1 MESVI
6 RDYIA
11 GKMMHSGFLST
22 FQHGFTKGRSC
33 VTNLLTAFETW
44 TRWMDEHYGVDIIY
58 LDYRKAF
65 DSVNH
70 AKLIEKMIIAKIDS
84 TVIKWIAAFL
94 EGRRMRVKVRLD
106 FSDWVLVLSGVPQG
120 SVLGPLL
127 FLVFI
132 NDLPQWIQ
140 SSMLLLFADDTKI
153 FRRILEENDEIL
165 LQQDLDSLVSWTK
178 K

>member
-1 MESVI
+1 
-6 RDYIA
+6 
-11 GKMMHSGFLST
+11 
-22 FQHGFTKGRSC
+22 
-33 VTNLLTAFETW
+33 
-44 TRWMDEHYGVDIIY
+44 MDEGYGVDIIY

-70 AKLIEKMIIAKIDS
+70 AKLIEKLILANVDPF
-84 TVIKWIAAFL
+84 VIKWIAAFL
-94 EGRRMRVKVRLD
+94 QGRKMRVKVRLE

-132 NDLPQWIQ
+132 NDLPQWIN
-140 SSMLLLFADDTKI
+140 SSMILLFADDTKVYRKI
-153 FRRILEENDEIL
+153 RENCDEIL

-178 K
+178 EWCLKFNVDKCKVMCVARTGQHQYVLDGAKLQEVQHERDLGVEVSKA